1 MTFCFVGN
9 KDCAMGLHFVT
20 NPRTN
25 FGSLPLIPLDIP
37 MSVSLS
43 NRMYY
48 KRLKSLGHVPWLVP

>member
-1 MTFCFVGN
+1 
-9 KDCAMGLHFVT
+9 MGLHFVT